1 MHLLIAVNILQK
13 PYFEDKLYFL
23 SEPYHV
29 RFSNLSIKHR
39 KKQCKS
45 TQI

>member
-13 PYFEDKLYFL
+13 PYFEDKLYYL

-29 RFSNLSIKHR
+29 GYFRFSIKHR
-39 KKQCKS
+39 KTQCKS